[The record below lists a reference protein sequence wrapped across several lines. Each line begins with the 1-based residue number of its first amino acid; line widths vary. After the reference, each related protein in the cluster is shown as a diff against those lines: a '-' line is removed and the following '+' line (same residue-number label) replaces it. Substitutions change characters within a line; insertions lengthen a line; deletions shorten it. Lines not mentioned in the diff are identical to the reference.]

1 MVLLLGLRCAINI
14 NMPENLNLLPQN
26 LQISKGL
33 GSILKTTKSLGVI
46 LIVVFIVFGLGTGA
60 FFVYSKIT
68 LNNVQTNV
76 EQLKSQVKAQEGSEQ
91 QLVLL
96 KDRLAKI
103 ASLKSTPNATKNII
117 NMDTLFK
124 NMSPGSA
131 ANQLEVLPTKIGIS
145 MIIRSNE
152 DLTTFIQNL
161 KTNELFNLVNLTSLG
176 YNMNAGYSVIVNL
189 SNK

>member
-1 MVLLLGLRCAINI
+1 MVLPLVLQCAINK
-14 NMPENLNLLPQN
+14 NMQENLNLLPQN

-33 GSILKTTKSLGVI
+33 DSVLKTSKALGVI
-46 LIVVFIVFGLGTGA
+46 LIVVFIVFSLGTGA
-60 FFVYSKIT
+60 FFIYSKIT

-103 ASLKSTPNATKNII
+103 SSIKSTPNASKNII
-117 NMDTLFK
+117 NMDILFR
-124 NMSPGSA
+124 NMSPSSTM
-131 ANQLEVLPTKIGIS
+131 NQLEVTPTKIGVS
-145 MIIRSNE
+145 MLIRSNE
-152 DLTTFIQNL
+152 DLTAFIKNL
-161 KTNELFNLVNLTSLG
+161 KTNEMFNVVNLTSLG
-176 YNMNAGYSVIVNL
+176 YSMNAGYSVIVSL

>member
-1 MVLLLGLRCAINI
+1 MQ
-14 NMPENLNLLPQN
+14 ENLNLLPQN

-33 GSILKTTKSLGVI
+33 DSVLKTSKALGVI
-46 LIVVFIVFGLGTGA
+46 LIVVFIVFSLGTGA
-60 FFVYSKIT
+60 FFIYSKIT

-103 ASLKSTPNATKNII
+103 SSIKSTPNASKNII
-117 NMDTLFK
+117 NMDILFR
-124 NMSPGSA
+124 NMSPSSTM
-131 ANQLEVLPTKIGIS
+131 NQLEVTPTKIGVS
-145 MIIRSNE
+145 MLIRSNE
-152 DLTTFIQNL
+152 DLTAFIKNL
-161 KTNELFNLVNLTSLG
+161 KTNEMFNVVNLTSLG
-176 YNMNAGYSVIVNL
+176 YSMNAGYSVIVSL

>member
-1 MVLLLGLRCAINI
+1 
-14 NMPENLNLLPQN
+14 MPENLNLLPQN

-60 FFVYSKIT
+60 FFIYSKIT

-103 ASLKSTPNATKNII
+103 ASLKSTPNATKNIT

-124 NMSPGSA
+124 NMSPGSL
-131 ANQLEVLPTKIGIS
+131 ANQLEITPTKIGVS

-161 KTNELFNLVNLTSLG
+161 KTNELFN
-176 YNMNAGYSVIVNL
+176 IVNL
-189 SNK
+189 